1 MALIQVHLLSW
12 VIVTEVM
19 LSNITNKC
27 NNLDLDMISSLR
39 HILFNRRDVLYWL
52 RVLTRYLGSFVID
65 SWRNRLQ

>member
-39 HILFNRRDVLYWL
+39 HIFFNRRDVLYWL